1 MLDNFWLLSSG
12 SIPGRIQLVAVVGSV
27 LLMVVIIRLIQKER
41 LKEGYSI
48 IWFVV
53 GLCMILFSVL
63 ARLLDVFARVIG
75 IAYAPAALFFI
86 LIAGLIILSIHFSV
100 LLSKYDR
107 RIKELAQD
115 YAILRHTIEEKD
127 KHQL

>member
-1 MLDNFWLLSSG
+1 MLDSFQALASG
-12 SIPGRIQLVAVVGSV
+12 SIPDRVQLVSVIGSI
-27 LLMVVIIRLIQKER
+27 LLMMVIVRLIQKEQ

-48 IWFVV
+48 IWFLV
-53 GLCMILFSVL
+53 GLAMIIFSVL

-107 RIKELAQD
+107 RIKELAQEH
-115 YAILRHTIEEKD
+115 AILRHSIEKEK
-127 KHQL
+127 QL

>member
-1 MLDNFWLLSSG
+1 MLASFWQLSSG
-12 SIPGRIQLVAVVGSV
+12 SIPNRVQLVAVAGSV
-27 LLMVVIIRLIQKER
+27 LLMIIIVRLIQKER

-48 IWFVV
+48 IWFLV
-53 GLCMILFSVL
+53 GLSMIVFSVL
-63 ARLLDVFARVIG
+63 ARLLDLFARAIG

-107 RIKELAQD
+107 RVKELAQEH
-115 YAILRHTIEEKD
+115 AILRHHMEQAGMK
-127 KHQL
+127 KV

>member
-1 MLDNFWLLSSG
+1 MLDNFWQFANG
-12 SIPGRIQLVAVVGSV
+12 SIPDRVQLVAVGGSI
-27 LLMVVIIRLIQKER
+27 LLMVIVVRLIQKEQ

-48 IWFVV
+48 IWFLV
-53 GLCMILFSVL
+53 GLAMIIFSVL

-107 RIKELAQD
+107 RIKELAQEH
-115 YAILRHTIEEKD
+115 ALLRRDLEKER
-127 KHQL
+127 K